1 MLFKKSI
8 LEEVYGVDETLVL
21 EQVRAIEIELPET
34 HDEQSPSS
42 NGNGFNPVIERN
54 AEALTQERVTELL
67 AIQKKD
73 IEDRRAAALEQ
84 INQELETARI
94 EAETILSEAN
104 QEAERQGEGI
114 RLEYKKLEKARIEQ
128 ESIIAKA
135 RDDAFDEA
143 MSKADTYIAELMEI
157 LASFQDLK
165 TATLNEAKTE
175 IAALA
180 LNVVKQIL
188 GAEAR
193 FNTQLLADQV
203 EQAVA
208 KVATTGGLMTI
219 SLNPADEAK
228 SEYLGSM
235 LSKVIDSNVKI
246 HFKPDETVDMG
257 SCIVETQGGRLDAS
271 FASQL
276 ELIRVAFE
284 RYLGH
289 KIIDLPDIERE
300 VGEVKMEL
308 DPLQLNQAPGQTA
321 GEPSDDDLEMIGE
334 LDLADFEIDE
344 DMDKLLQDVLNNDAD
359 VKEDSSV
366 KIDDD
371 IPLNLIDLQDLFTD
385 DDEEIETS
393 SKVEAV
399 LADDE
404 VDPEEDDPEF
414 EEFNE
419 FAEDPDLDDDSNF
432 DGSSSDERFP
442 EY

>member
-73 IEDRRAAALEQ
+73 IEDSRAAALEQ

-344 DMDKLLQDVLNNDAD
+344 GLEKRQI
-359 VKEDSSV
+359 S
-366 KIDDD
+366 
-371 IPLNLIDLQDLFTD
+371 
-385 DDEEIETS
+385 
-393 SKVEAV
+393 
-399 LADDE
+399 
-404 VDPEEDDPEF
+404 
-414 EEFNE
+414 
-419 FAEDPDLDDDSNF
+419 
-432 DGSSSDERFP
+432 
-442 EY
+442 

>member
-193 FNTQLLADQV
+193 FNTQF
-203 EQAVA
+203 
-208 KVATTGGLMTI
+208 
-219 SLNPADEAK
+219 K
-228 SEYLGSM
+228 SS
-235 LSKVIDSNVKI
+235 
-246 HFKPDETVDMG
+246 
-257 SCIVETQGGRLDAS
+257 RL
-271 FASQL
+271 
-276 ELIRVAFE
+276 
-284 RYLGH
+284 
-289 KIIDLPDIERE
+289 
-300 VGEVKMEL
+300 
-308 DPLQLNQAPGQTA
+308 
-321 GEPSDDDLEMIGE
+321 
-334 LDLADFEIDE
+334 
-344 DMDKLLQDVLNNDAD
+344 
-359 VKEDSSV
+359 
-366 KIDDD
+366 
-371 IPLNLIDLQDLFTD
+371 
-385 DDEEIETS
+385 
-393 SKVEAV
+393 
-399 LADDE
+399 
-404 VDPEEDDPEF
+404 
-414 EEFNE
+414 
-419 FAEDPDLDDDSNF
+419 
-432 DGSSSDERFP
+432 
-442 EY
+442 

>member
-157 LASFQDLK
+157 LFHH
-165 TATLNEAKTE
+165 
-175 IAALA
+175 
-180 LNVVKQIL
+180 
-188 GAEAR
+188 
-193 FNTQLLADQV
+193 QLD
-203 EQAVA
+203 
-208 KVATTGGLMTI
+208 
-219 SLNPADEAK
+219 
-228 SEYLGSM
+228 
-235 LSKVIDSNVKI
+235 
-246 HFKPDETVDMG
+246 
-257 SCIVETQGGRLDAS
+257 
-271 FASQL
+271 
-276 ELIRVAFE
+276 
-284 RYLGH
+284 
-289 KIIDLPDIERE
+289 
-300 VGEVKMEL
+300 
-308 DPLQLNQAPGQTA
+308 
-321 GEPSDDDLEMIGE
+321 
-334 LDLADFEIDE
+334 
-344 DMDKLLQDVLNNDAD
+344 
-359 VKEDSSV
+359 
-366 KIDDD
+366 
-371 IPLNLIDLQDLFTD
+371 
-385 DDEEIETS
+385 
-393 SKVEAV
+393 
-399 LADDE
+399 
-404 VDPEEDDPEF
+404 
-414 EEFNE
+414 
-419 FAEDPDLDDDSNF
+419 
-432 DGSSSDERFP
+432 
-442 EY
+442 